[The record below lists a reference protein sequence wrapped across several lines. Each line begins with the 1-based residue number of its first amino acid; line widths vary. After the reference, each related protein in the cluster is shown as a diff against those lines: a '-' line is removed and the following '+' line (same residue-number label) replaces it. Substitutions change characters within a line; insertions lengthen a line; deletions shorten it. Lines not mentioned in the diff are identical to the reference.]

1 MKGVVVNARLVE
13 LETVIERAIRSFVEV
28 GAALAEVRDSGLYT
42 QPTFEAYVRERWGW
56 ERRQAYRYIE
66 AAGVQANVSS
76 KTQFRA
82 IETAALLAPLSV
94 ERQQELAPAIA
105 DMTVREARA
114 YVKAAEAP
122 PVEPE
127 RSGPL
132 NIIENPSVEADT
144 TGLKAL
150 LAALDA
156 VSSMRE
162 SIPLIL
168 MGLNPAQLKR
178 VRVAGRKAQTAVGY
192 ALADILAEGGIQ

>member
-13 LETVIERAIRSFVEV
+13 LETVIERGMRSFVEV
-28 GAALAEVRDSGLYT
+28 GTALAEVRDSGLYT
-42 QPTFEAYVRERWGW
+42 QPTFEAYVRERWGFT
-56 ERRQAYRYIE
+56 RQRAYQLID
-66 AAGVQANVSS
+66 AADVSTRVDIPLPNEGVARTLVG
-76 KTQFRA
+76 
-82 IETAALLAPLSV
+82 LPV